1 MPPLTEIVPETIP
14 ESNTQE
20 SETLQSLRDT
30 IRRLENRL
38 QSEGS
43 SRNRRRSSSASSMDG
58 CTAKLF
64 KNIPEFTLD
73 FRLQQRQEWILDLE
87 YSFKGAKRRLRRDD
101 QKIIAALPHM
111 SPICRQRWYRHL
123 AEKERDQRRNAEESW
138 QYFTEWT
145 LSLIRN
151 SATLQ
156 PDTMSQLQRA
166 LSAHKFAKS
175 CRNLAYVFAVVKPPE
190 EVWLP
195 DDSRSP
201 ALQYVGEIP
210 QELKG
215 YEDVFSKQKSKIM
228 PPRKA
233 TDHAIELIDGE
244 TPPYGPIYP
253 LSQRE
258 LQVLRQ
264 YINENL
270 ECGRIRPSKSPA
282 GAPIL
287 FVPKKDGGLRLC
299 VDYRGLNKITV
310 KNRYPL
316 PLISEILD
324 RLAGAKFFTKI
335 DIQDAYYRIRLREGD
350 EWKTAFRTRY
360 GHFEYLVV
368 PFGLTNAPATFQ
380 SYLHTALYDILDV
393 CCVVYL
399 DDILIF
405 SLDRE
410 SHTRHIK
417 QVLDRLRKADLYGK
431 LSKCTFY
438 QKQVEF
444 LGYIVS
450 QDGISMDPQRVND
463 IVSWEE
469 PKSYYDVQS
478 FLGFCNFYRRFIQ
491 NYSRIALPLTSL
503 MKGSKNGRKPGPVK
517 FTLTEKLAFR
527 RLIAAFQSAPLLRHF
542 NPQQPIRIETDA
554 SSKGMAGIMSQPD
567 ENGAYH
573 LVAIWSRKFSGAELN
588 YSTPDQELYAIVYSF
603 KHWRQYLE
611 ARWLM
616 FLIPFDFIIKH
627 RTGKSNPADGPSR
640 KSGKI
645 LERTPDTELTLPFTQ
660 RFASVESLQVK
671 DLLQKK
677 TQFEPGETP
686 SQKSSELN
694 TRIAMSPGD
703 HRVGIETADWAVWEE
718 LNRDRFVPRS
728 QVQRACISE
737 KVYAAEVQ
745 EDLRDLIKRIQ
756 SEDPET
762 QRRKAAVEQR
772 LTRNKGWSVAS
783 DGLVRF
789 KDRLYIP
796 SRENLRQTLINL
808 HHDDPLAGH
817 FGKNRTEILLKRKF
831 HWTNLQRDVA
841 DYVAGC
847 PVCQGAA
854 APKHRPYGTLESLP
868 IPSRP
873 FAELSMDFITGL
885 PETIFKNEIVDSIWV
900 VVDRFSKW
908 SLFFPVSTTIN
919 AAKLAE
925 LFHNYVELRFGPP
938 NAFHPQTDGQT
949 EPEFACNNAQNAT
962 TGLSPFQV
970 LLGYSPNFQLR
981 TEDGTFSEEIPAVQH
996 RIEKLTKIRENL
1008 AEHWQNAIESQK
1020 KHFDKHHQAKSF
1032 KRGDLVRLSTRNIK
1046 LKVPAR
1052 KLAPKYIGPF
1062 RVLDAI
1068 GKQAYRLSLPNK
1080 YDRIHNVFHISLL
1093 EPWTLRHQDNAD
1105 PLPMPD
1111 LDDDD
1116 EWEVEEVK
1124 GKQTFKGETRYL
1136 VKWAG
1141 WPSTRR

>member
-1 MPPLTEIVPETIP
+1 MT
-14 ESNTQE
+14 
-20 SETLQSLRDT
+20 
-30 IRRLENRL
+30 
-38 QSEGS
+38 
-43 SRNRRRSSSASSMDG
+43 
-58 CTAKLF
+58 
-64 KNIPEFTLD
+64 
-73 FRLQQRQEWILDLE
+73 
-87 YSFKGAKRRLRRDD
+87 
-101 QKIIAALPHM
+101 
-111 SPICRQRWYRHL
+111 
-123 AEKERDQRRNAEESW
+123 
-138 QYFTEWT
+138 
-145 LSLIRN
+145 
-151 SATLQ
+151 
-156 PDTMSQLQRA
+156 TMSDLKIHLSPWNRKWWFEFSSIE
-166 LSAHKFAKS
+166 LVSAHKFAKS

-210 QELKG
+210 PELKG

-316 PLISEILD
+316 PLVSEILD

-410 SHTRHIK
+410 SHTGHIK

-611 ARWLM
+611 GSVHTIEVLTDHSNLQAFMKQTKLNGRQARWLM

-817 FGKNRTEILLKRKF
+817 FGKNRTETLLKRKF

-938 NAFHPQTDGQT
+938 NGIVSDRGPIFTSKFWSNLCYLSHIKLRLSTAFHPQTDGQT
-949 EPEFACNNAQNAT
+949 ERMNQTLEHYLRCFTNEEQTNWPNLLSTAEFACNNAQNAT

-1141 WPSTRR
+1141 WPSEYNQWVSEEDMANAKGKIRDFEQKSQQRAQRSTRR